1 MFRAVGSTSLH
12 QAMNDRMTLMMGEQ
26 AETRMHQLLGARYA
40 GCRTSQL
47 GIGGGPM
54 TGAGGMMGGC
64 YSNGVGAMMSSG
76 AWSWMMGGTWQHM
89 TRQDWDQLENRLL
102 GTATVG
108 NHSGWSTLAIIA
120 VTLAAVI
127 RATRDLRDHPGV
139 AIATPIDS
147 RADLLIPHSGPRVSP
162 SSNTCTELAAR
173 SPAGSRPKL
182 ELRHPVGL
190 DQPTWRA
197 TRAGSDSGAAKP

>member
-89 TRQDWDQLENRLL
+89 TRQDWNQLENRLL
-102 GTATVG
+102 GGQPLGLEHAR
-108 NHSGWSTLAIIA
+108 HHRRHARSRDS
-120 VTLAAVI
+120 